1 VSRLGGSLDRDCDE
15 YLLLSTSS
23 SGQDDDSDHIPL
35 LDLIRWYRKHQRT
48 GLPVAWGSPRGCW
61 RTTVLSFLP
70 VVIEEL
76 VLFDLVRS
84 QPSPTYG
91 GGAWCSDMRHPQS
104 TWRSGWGS
112 HLLPYSA
119 PHTRIQPHTAGT
131 NIRLTAHLGLVIP
144 NDKDACRIF
153 VRDTWCQW
161 SLVRCSFDDSYEHEV
176 RNDSN
181 ECRAILLMR
190 FWHPNLAVPKR

>member
-84 QPSPTYG
+84 QRAPRTAAALGAAICGIRSRLG
-91 GGAWCSDMRHPQS
+91 GQGGEVIFFRTRPRIH
-104 TWRSGWGS
+104 GS
-112 HLLPYSA
+112 N
-119 PHTRIQPHTAGT
+119 RIQQEP
-131 NIRLTAHLGLVIP
+131 IY
-144 NDKDACRIF
+144 D
-153 VRDTWCQW
+153 
-161 SLVRCSFDDSYEHEV
+161 
-176 RNDSN
+176 
-181 ECRAILLMR
+181 
-190 FWHPNLAVPKR
+190 